1 MNSPAGDAHPPW
13 WDAAFGAL
21 YPAVYAHRD
30 DAAAAREVAWAAV
43 AAGAVPGELVLDAGC
58 GGGRHSRALAATG
71 FRVVGVDRSASL
83 LRDAAQA
90 ATTASGASAVAPR
103 YVRAD
108 FRALPFREAFD
119 RVLSFFTSFGYF
131 DDAGNAAH
139 LRSLRRSLRPRG
151 TLLLDFLNAPQV
163 AAGLEPESVRQVGSL
178 RATERRAIRRGRVEK
193 HVEVADGE
201 RVVAEWTESV
211 RIYDRGMLERMMTD
225 AGLAPVSVTGD
236 LAGAVWTPSSPRL
249 VIVAEAR

>member
-1 MNSPAGDAHPPW
+1 MTSPAGDARPPW

-30 DAAAAREVAWAAV
+30 DASAGREVAWAVSAV
-43 AAGAVPGELVLDAGC
+43 GAAPGELVLDAGC
-58 GGGRHSRALAATG
+58 GGGRHSRALAAAG
-71 FRVVGVDRSASL
+71 FRVVGVDRSAAL

-90 ATTASGASAVAPR
+90 TASGASAVAPQ

-131 DDAGNAAH
+131 DDVGNAAH

-163 AAGLEPESVRQVGSL
+163 AASLEPESVRQVGSL

-201 RVVAEWTESV
+201 RIVAEWTESV
-211 RIYDRGMLERMMTD
+211 RLYDRGMLERMMTD
-225 AGLAPVSVTGD
+225 AGLAPRSATGD
-236 LAGAVWTPSSPRL
+236 LAGAAWTPSSPRL